1 MKKTKATKKPPFA
14 LDPHMLADDLLLGRS
29 SLVYPTA
36 ILTDRDARRRSVVHR
51 TMTALGLGEYNV
63 DRDEWTL
70 DKTKVLT
77 YLAQQYSEAKPR
89 ETLAHLASLHEPDLR
104 EQILAHF
111 ATPPETTT

>member
-1 MKKTKATKKPPFA
+1 VKKTKATKKPPFT
-14 LDPHMLADDLLLGRS
+14 LDPSMLADDLLLGRS

-36 ILTDRDARRRSVVHR
+36 ILTERDARRRSVVHR

-70 DKTKVLT
+70 DRDKVLT
-77 YLAQQYSEAKPR
+77 YLAQQYSEGKPQ
-89 ETLAHLASLHEPDLR
+89 ETLASLASMHEPELR

-111 ATPPETTT
+111 ATPPETT